1 MQILKGIRDKY
12 EAHHN
17 VKITDEAIKASVE
30 LSTRYI
36 NDRFLPDKAIDLV
49 DEAASRVKMRIY
61 TQPESIK
68 KLEDKITELD
78 KDKEDAI
85 RSQDFEKAAKLRDKV
100 KEEKEKLAKEKEK
113 WHNKNTKSVTTLTEE
128 DIAEVVSSW
137 TGVPVQKLTQSEN
150 EKLKNLETILHQ
162 RVVGQNE
169 AIEAIAKAIRRG
181 RVGLKDPNRPIGSFL
196 FLGPTG
202 VGKTELS
209 KALAEALFGNENAM
223 IRVDMSE
230 YMEPHSISKL
240 IGSPPG
246 YVGFDEG
253 GQLTEKIRRKPY
265 SVILFDEV
273 EKAHP
278 DVMNMLLQIL
288 DDGRLTD
295 AQGRTVN
302 FKNTVIIMTSNIGAR
317 MITDKNT
324 LGFSASTNQKEE
336 AQKEY
341 ENIKKDVMGELKK
354 QFRPEFIN
362 RIDEIIVFHKL
373 TDDDVKQIID
383 IMLNQLQKRMKEQN
397 IELEID
403 DSVKELIAK
412 KGVDT
417 NYGARPLK
425 RAIQSVLEDRIA
437 EEILDGNIKQNKE
450 ARVLAEN
457 ETLLIQ

>member
-1 MQILKGIRDKY
+1 M
-12 EAHHN
+12 
-17 VKITDEAIKASVE
+17 
-30 LSTRYI
+30 
-36 NDRFLPDKAIDLV
+36 PDKAIDLV

-295 AQGRTVN
+295 AQGRTVD

-317 MITDKNT
+317 MITDKNA

-373 TDDDVKQIID
+373 TDEDVKQIID

-425 RAIQSVLEDRIA
+425 RAIQSVLEDKIA
-437 EEILDGNIKQNKE
+437 EEILDGKIKPNKE

>member
-1 MQILKGIRDKY
+1 
-12 EAHHN
+12 
-17 VKITDEAIKASVE
+17 
-30 LSTRYI
+30 
-36 NDRFLPDKAIDLV
+36 
-49 DEAASRVKMRIY
+49 
-61 TQPESIK
+61 
-68 KLEDKITELD
+68 
-78 KDKEDAI
+78 
-85 RSQDFEKAAKLRDKV
+85 
-100 KEEKEKLAKEKEK
+100 
-113 WHNKNTKSVTTLTEE
+113 
-128 DIAEVVSSW
+128 
-137 TGVPVQKLTQSEN
+137 
-150 EKLKNLETILHQ
+150 
-162 RVVGQNE
+162 
-169 AIEAIAKAIRRG
+169 
-181 RVGLKDPNRPIGSFL
+181 
-196 FLGPTG
+196 
-202 VGKTELS
+202 
-209 KALAEALFGNENAM
+209 M

-295 AQGRTVN
+295 AQGRTVD

-317 MITDKNT
+317 MITDKNA

-373 TDDDVKQIID
+373 TDEDVKQIID

-425 RAIQSVLEDRIA
+425 RAIQSVLEDKIA
-437 EEILDGNIKQNKE
+437 EEILDGKIKPNKE